1 MPSTTA
7 GFHSPLVRAARSL
20 HQKKHRQERRCFL
33 VEGPTAVAALLGA
46 PSIEVEDVFV
56 LPGNEHAQKTTA
68 AALDRGLRVHSVD
81 ERTMRALSQ
90 TKEPQGIVA
99 SARFFHREIVS
110 LGQIVGDAP
119 TAVALVLHDI
129 ADPGNAGTLIRS
141 AEAFGAA
148 CVCVGST
155 AVDPYNEKLI
165 RASMGSIF
173 RVPLCCY
180 ERWDDL
186 AAAARDASLT
196 IAGAEAGASDVR
208 SVTLPLRCAL
218 VVGHER
224 HGLPGAIQFRI
235 GIPQF
240 PSAESLNA
248 AVAGSLLLYEIA
260 RAGRTIGERPQRT
273 SDT

>member
-1 MPSTTA
+1 VPSTTA

-33 VEGPTAVAALLGA
+33 VEGPTAVGALLGA

-56 LPGNEHAQKTTA
+56 LPGNEHAQATA
-68 AALDRGLRVHSVD
+68 AIARGRGLRVHSVD
-81 ERTMRALSQ
+81 ERTMRGLSQ
-90 TKEPQGIVA
+90 TQTPQGIVA
-99 SARFFHREIVS
+99 SARFFHREIAA
-110 LGQIVGDAP
+110 LGQVVGDAP
-119 TAVALVLHDI
+119 ASIVLVLNDV

-148 CVCVGST
+148 CVCVGSA

-186 AAAARDASLT
+186 VAAARDVSLT
-196 IAGAEAGASDVR
+196 IAGAEAGAADVR
-208 SVTLPLRCAL
+208 LVTLPLRGAL

-224 HGLPGAIQFRI
+224 HGLPGSIQLRV

-248 AVAGSLLLYEIA
+248 AVAGSLLLYEMA
-260 RAGRTIGERPQRT
+260 RAAGTIGERQQRT

>member
-33 VEGPTAVAALLGA
+33 VEGPTAVEALLGA
-46 PSIEVEDVFV
+46 ATIEVEDVFV
-56 LPGNEHAQKTTA
+56 APGNEHAQATA
-68 AALDRGLRVHSVD
+68 ASARSRGLRVHSVD

-90 TKEPQGIVA
+90 TRTPQGIVA
-99 SARFFHREIVS
+99 SARFFHREIAS
-110 LGQIVGDAP
+110 LGQIAGDAEK
-119 TAVALVLHDI
+119 AVVLVLHDV

-148 CVCVGST
+148 CVCVGPA

-180 ERWDDL
+180 GSWEEL
-186 AAAARDASLT
+186 EAAAGDGSLT
-196 IAGAEAGASDVR
+196 IAGAEVGAADVR
-208 SVTLPLRCAL
+208 SVTLPRRCAL

-224 HGLPGAIQFRI
+224 HGLPAPIRLRV
-235 GIPQF
+235 GIPQS
-240 PSAESLNA
+240 PGAESLNA

-260 RAGRTIGERPQRT
+260 RADGTIGERPQRT
-273 SDT
+273 NDA